1 MGFNTALNIFIKTL
15 KYVIIIIIHIRGV
28 WIMKTKGRPQR
39 IYTEKEKLEIKKA
52 YKSTHNAKARSRLLC
67 VKLRVVNGL
76 SLEEISH
83 ITEYSLS
90 RVSHLISLYNRF
102 GLEELEIKKYGGNHR
117 NMTPE
122 EENEFLEP
130 FRQQALAGEILEV
143 SEILSAYEN
152 KLNKKV
158 SKSTVYDLL
167 HRNEWRKVMPRS
179 EHPNKANDENI
190 DAYKKNVWRDS

>member
-1 MGFNTALNIFIKTL
+1 
-15 KYVIIIIIHIRGV
+15 
-28 WIMKTKGRPQR
+28 MKTKGRPQKE
-39 IYTEKEKLEIKKA
+39 YTEEEKSKIKKA
-52 YKSTHNAKARSRLLC
+52 YKKAHNTKDKNRLLC
-67 VKLRVVNGL
+67 IKLRVVNGL
-76 SLEEISH
+76 SLKEISN

-102 GLEELEIKKYGGNHR
+102 GIEELAVKKHGGNHR

-122 EENEFLEP
+122 EEKEFLDP

-143 SEILSAYEN
+143 SEIITSYEN

-179 EHPNKANDENI
+179 EHPNKANDEAI
-190 DAYKKNVWRDS
+190 EAYKKNVRKNS

>member
-1 MGFNTALNIFIKTL
+1 
-15 KYVIIIIIHIRGV
+15 
-28 WIMKTKGRPQR
+28 MKTKGRPQKE
-39 IYTEKEKLEIKKA
+39 YTEEEKSEIKKA
-52 YKSTHNAKARSRLLC
+52 YKNTHNAKDRSRLLC

-76 SLEEISH
+76 SLEVISN

-90 RVSHLISLYNRF
+90 RVSHLISLYNKF
-102 GLEELEIKKYGGNHR
+102 GIESLAAKKCGGNHR
-117 NMTPE
+117 NMTPKE
-122 EENEFLEP
+122 EKEFLEP

-143 SEILSAYEN
+143 SEIINAYAN

-179 EHPNKANDENI
+179 EHPNKANDEAI
-190 DAYKKNVWRDS
+190 EAYKKNV

>member
-1 MGFNTALNIFIKTL
+1 
-15 KYVIIIIIHIRGV
+15 
-28 WIMKTKGRPQR
+28 MKTKGRPQK
-39 IYTEKEKLEIKKA
+39 IYTQEEKIEIKKA
-52 YKSTHNAKARSRLLC
+52 YKKTHNPKDRSILLC

-76 SLEEISH
+76 SSEEISK

-102 GLEELEIKKYGGNHR
+102 GIEELAIKKYGGNHR

-122 EENEFLEP
+122 EEKEFLEP

-143 SEILSAYEN
+143 SEIINAYAN

-167 HRNEWRKVMPRS
+167 HRHDWRKVMPRS
-179 EHPNKANDENI
+179 EHPNKANDEAI
-190 DAYKKNVWRDS
+190 EAYKKNVWENS

>member
-1 MGFNTALNIFIKTL
+1 
-15 KYVIIIIIHIRGV
+15 
-28 WIMKTKGRPQR
+28 MKTKGRPQKE
-39 IYTEKEKLEIKKA
+39 YTEDEKSEIKKA
-52 YKSTHNAKARSRLLC
+52 YKNTHNAKDRSRLLC

-76 SLEEISH
+76 SLGEISN

-102 GLEELEIKKYGGNHR
+102 GIEELAIKKYGGNHR

-122 EENEFLEP
+122 EEIEFLEP
-130 FRQQALAGEILEV
+130 FRQQAVAGEILEV
-143 SEILSAYEN
+143 SEIITAYEN

-179 EHPNKANDENI
+179 EHPNKANDEAVE
-190 DAYKKNVWRDS
+190 AYKKNVWENS